1 MPQDLGKHRD
11 GFLKAHNDLCYY
23 FEDSKV
29 AIAAV
34 GEVYKFT
41 AVLLPHYE

>member
-11 GFLKAHNDLCYY
+11 GFLKANNGLCYY

-29 AIAAV
+29 AIAAG

-41 AVLLPHYE
+41 AVLLPHC